1 MLIVISPAKT
11 LDLNAQS
18 ATNQYTIPD
27 FLKDSESLIKELRK
41 KTPENL
47 SELMG
52 ISNNLAELNFMRNRA
67 WQKNFTPEN
76 AKQALVAFRGEVYRG
91 IDVDTFKINELE
103 NSQNYLRIL
112 SGLYGLLR
120 PLDLIQAYRLEMGT
134 KLENKNGSDLYQFW
148 GNKTTEKLNETLKE
162 LNKKTLINLASNEY
176 YKSLKTKL
184 IIAKIIT
191 PIFKEEKNGNYQTIP
206 VLAKKARGLMTRFII
221 QNELTNPNDLKA
233 FDIEAYTFSQ
243 EMSSE
248 KEFVF
253 IR

>member
-18 ATNQYTIPD
+18 ATSQFTIPD
-27 FLKDSESLIKELRK
+27 FLKDSEILIKELRR

-76 AKQALVAFRGEVYRG
+76 AKQALVAFRGEVFRG
-91 IDVDTFKINELE
+91 IDVDSLTTNELE
-103 NSQNYLRIL
+103 RSQNYLRIL

-134 KLENKNGSDLYQFW
+134 KLQTKMGDNLYQFW
-148 GNKTTEKLNETLKE
+148 GNKITEKLNSTLLE

-176 YKSLKTKL
+176 FKSVKTSGIKT
-184 IIAKIIT
+184 KIIT
-191 PIFKEEKNGNYQTIP
+191 PIFKEEKNGNYQTIA

-233 FDIEAYTFSQ
+233 FDVESYTFNQ
-243 EMSSE
+243 AMSNE
-248 KEFVF
+248 NEFVF